1 MDVVRPQMLRRVR
14 FALPLPK
21 GKCDMAKTQPRQNK
35 DREER
40 IEMEII
46 VDAYGP
52 EEQAMGWYYYLE
64 GQLRFPFTAIC
75 SAKRAIS
82 PLQVKDEVDVLRM
95 APEEE
100 CEKEMFVMIRR
111 GKGRLAVPLA
121 QLTVGNAADE
131 KTRQAVEDWHYWVQM
146 GYQFG

>member
-1 MDVVRPQMLRRVR
+1 
-14 FALPLPK
+14 
-21 GKCDMAKTQPRQNK
+21 MAKKKPTQNS

-40 IEMEII
+40 ISMEII

-64 GQLRFPFTAIC
+64 DTLQFPFAAIC
-75 SAKRAIS
+75 NSKRAIS
-82 PLQVKDEVDVLRM
+82 PLLINDEVDVIGM

-100 CEKEMFVMIRR
+100 CEREMFVTIRWEKD
-111 GKGRLAVPLA
+111 GLAVPLS
-121 QLTVGNAADE
+121 QLSPISETDTE
-131 KTRQAVEDWHYWVQM
+131 TEQAVEDWHYWVQM